1 MLAEA
6 LLWAVLGGAAMGTY
20 PLFIRTPAV
29 LRARPHTV
37 VFQLYKSSCVFLSG
51 FLFLIPRYLA
61 WHGAG
66 GKHGGKHGGFAGAP
80 LFVFNWWAF
89 LSAAFWIPAGLFTIF
104 SVPIVGVGLQV
115 ALAASTSSVVTFL
128 VFWLAFGTRMKSYSC
143 GDGCAYYLAPLYLV
157 GTVCGMVALI
167 FSAPLADRLR
177 RWCGGCPA
185 ARAAGVAEQN
195 NCSSR
200 SLLAATDNTDSND
213 ERYFFKG
220 PDTTVIN
227 DAGARTSGGGEYA
240 GGVGK
245 GGDGSDG
252 SDGADGADDAG
263 RPLLDASTGGGYA
276 GGLDDDMV
284 AKVLP
289 PENASSSSSS
299 SSLPRYSRWA
309 AGVFLSMCGGCSA
322 SGQYAVV
329 QQGKK
334 IEELRAH
341 CFPQNVTCPP
351 ALVESFDT
359 FGSWYVSFGIGAL
372 AVTLVLLAGLA
383 LTRGGKCPKFHW
395 RVLRVAGVQ
404 AGGFWVVGNFF
415 TTLAVVRGGNAVVL
429 AQTLSTMIITSGLW
443 GLVYYKEGDQSTL
456 RKGVWF
462 AAAAFT
468 LASMILLGEEKVKVA
483 A

>member
-1 MLAEA
+1 MR
-6 LLWAVLGGAAMGTY
+6 GDGACS
-20 PLFIRTPAV
+20 FIYR
-29 LRARPHTV
+29 
-37 VFQLYKSSCVFLSG
+37 Y
-51 FLFLIPRYLA
+51 IPR
-61 WHGAG
+61 
-66 GKHGGKHGGFAGAP
+66 
-80 LFVFNWWAF
+80 
-89 LSAAFWIPAGLFTIF
+89 
-104 SVPIVGVGLQV
+104 
-115 ALAASTSSVVTFL
+115 
-128 VFWLAFGTRMKSYSC
+128 KS
-143 GDGCAYYLAPLYLV
+143 
-157 GTVCGMVALI
+157 
-167 FSAPLADRLR
+167 
-177 RWCGGCPA
+177 
-185 ARAAGVAEQN
+185 
-195 NCSSR
+195 CSQFD
-200 SLLAATDNTDSND
+200 SLPPQILATD
-213 ERYFFKG
+213 R
-220 PDTTVIN
+220 V
-227 DAGARTSGGGEYA
+227 
-240 GGVGK
+240 
-245 GGDGSDG
+245 
-252 SDGADGADDAG
+252 
-263 RPLLDASTGGGYA
+263 
-276 GGLDDDMV
+276 
-284 AKVLP
+284 
-289 PENASSSSSS
+289 ASSSGERRARGCSGERLLSSGAS
-299 SSLPRYSRWA
+299 ALEGQQKQQVAS
-309 AGVFLSMCGGCSA
+309 VCNCGGCSA